1 MAFRDLFKRKKS
13 KEKPSDMASPL
24 EPGSVS
30 GKAVQGEEKKGEK
43 ETTVKKRKER
53 KVSKK
58 RKIDA
63 RILSVLRAPHI
74 TEKTTALMEENKY
87 TFKVSLG
94 TNKSE
99 VKKAVEQLYN
109 VDVLTVRTIK
119 VPRKRKRVG
128 RTFGWRKAFK
138 KAIVEIKEGQ
148 KIEELSR

>member
-1 MAFRDLFKRKKS
+1 MAFRDLFKRKKP
-13 KEKPSDMASPL
+13 KEKPSDIVSPS

-30 GKAVQGEEKKGEK
+30 GKAVEGEGEKK
-43 ETTVKKRKER
+43 TTVKKRKER

-74 TEKTTALMEENKY
+74 TEKTTELMEKNKY

-128 RTFGWRKAFK
+128 RIFGWRKGFK

-148 KIEELSR
+148 KIEELFR